1 MFTHPKEVC
10 MTYWEHFCLSMNFA
24 KIFGIASVRALI
36 HAIYPDIYITST
48 TDATS
53 EVKKILKTKGCR

>member
-24 KIFGIASVRALI
+24 KIFGIASVKAII

-53 EVKKILKTKGCR
+53 EIQKILKTKGCR

>member
-24 KIFGIASVRALI
+24 KIFGIASAKAVM

-48 TDATS
+48 TDATT
-53 EVKKILKTKGCR
+53 EVQKILKTKGCR

>member
-24 KIFGIASVRALI
+24 KIFGIASVKAVI

-48 TDATS
+48 SDATT
-53 EVKKILKTKGCR
+53 EVQKILKTKGCR